1 MSRLTKTSVI
11 CYIRSKVS
19 QYFKKHYQTNWQQ
32 KYMNE
37 NVWEIITEALGVFW
51 DENRSAARCFE
62 IFGENRKWNEA
73 YFTCVAF
80 SETLVQDLPKRSSKS
95 LEKSSTEE
103 SSQFAQEMIRVQ
115 KKMFFSSFFFKWE
128 QEFWIVWNISVG
140 IDPRQRPRNLSF
152 H

>member
-1 MSRLTKTSVI
+1 
-11 CYIRSKVS
+11 
-19 QYFKKHYQTNWQQ
+19 
-32 KYMNE
+32 MNE

-103 SSQFAQEMIRVQ
+103 TSQFAQEMIRVQ
-115 KKMFFSSFFFKWE
+115 KRMFFSSFFFQVRTGVLNCLEYKRWNWSATTSTE
-128 QEFWIVWNISVG
+128 SEFS
-140 IDPRQRPRNLSF
+140 LSMIIKSC
-152 H
+152 